1 MAATM
6 RMTQTTAR
14 RGAQPPMLDTAI
26 DGPIAWRR
34 GDLTEA
40 DWRVAPDATVLAEVD
55 ALARRFAAGDAAFDQ
70 LTLAE
75 LDAPATRAL
84 MAEIRRRLVEGIGFA
99 VLDRLPAEDWS
110 EHGARAVGWLLSNAV
125 APAVRQ
131 KWSSPSR
138 MYDVRDT
145 GAKHDYGVRR
155 SLTNLRQEFHTDG
168 PWLTA
173 TANFMGLACLR
184 QAEGGGTS
192 YVASL
197 VTVHNQLRALYPDL
211 LPRLYRPFH
220 WDRQKEHASDAT
232 PAAWLP
238 VFDWDGTRLHV
249 RYYDDYIHSGYRLM
263 QQELDAEGAAALA
276 AMQAIIEQP
285 ENSLEFRL
293 SPGQTVFANNHLL
306 AHGRSAFTDSGA
318 TPRGRLLLR
327 LWLRPTGGI
336 GFEADT
342 DGT

>member
-6 RMTQTTAR
+6 RMIQTPR
-14 RGAQPPMLDTAI
+14 QDDAQPPMLDAAI
-26 DGPIAWRR
+26 DAPIAWRR
-34 GDLTEA
+34 DDLKPA
-40 DWRVAPDATVLAEVD
+40 DWRVAPDADVLAEVD
-55 ALARRFAAGDAAFDQ
+55 AVARRFADDAAGFEH
-70 LTLAE
+70 LSLAE

-84 MAEIRRRLVEGIGFA
+84 MADIRHRLAEGIGFA
-99 VLDRLPAEDWS
+99 VLDRLPAEDWT
-110 EHGARAVGWLLSNAV
+110 EHGARAVGWLLCNAV

-155 SLTNLRQEFHTDG
+155 SLTNLRQELHTDG
-168 PWLTA
+168 PWLKA
-173 TANFMGLACLR
+173 TANFMGLACVR
-184 QAEGGGTS
+184 QAEGGGNS

-197 VTVHNQLRALYPDL
+197 VTVHNQMRALHPEL

-220 WDRQKEHASDAT
+220 WDRQKEHPIDDT

-238 VFDWDGTRLHV
+238 VFSWDGERLHV

-263 QQELDAEGAAALA
+263 RQELDAEGAAALA

-318 TPRGRLLLR
+318 TPHGRLLLR

-336 GFEADT
+336 GFEAET
-342 DGT
+342 AGA